1 MKRLVRLQASGLRI
15 FRAAGWAGVVGV
27 ALAAFAVTFDMT
39 GNRALEDEAESLRGQ
54 SRSLGK
60 SLRKRAAPVLSER
73 ERLEAF
79 HAGFPSADGLSD
91 LLLRLHGHALAR
103 GVATDKADY
112 RAALISGTPL
122 EQVSLELPVR
132 GAYPEIRNWL
142 TDVLAAMPE
151 VALDGLSFKRADI
164 GSPDVEARVRFVIF
178 LRRPA

>member
-1 MKRLVRLQASGLRI
+1 MS
-15 FRAAGWAGVVGV
+15 V
-27 ALAAFAVTFDMT
+27 A
-39 GNRALEDEAESLRGQ
+39 
-54 SRSLGK
+54 
-60 SLRKRAAPVLSER
+60 
-73 ERLEAF
+73 
-79 HAGFPSADGLSD
+79 
-91 LLLRLHGHALAR
+91 
-103 GVATDKADY
+103 
-112 RAALISGTPL
+112 TPL